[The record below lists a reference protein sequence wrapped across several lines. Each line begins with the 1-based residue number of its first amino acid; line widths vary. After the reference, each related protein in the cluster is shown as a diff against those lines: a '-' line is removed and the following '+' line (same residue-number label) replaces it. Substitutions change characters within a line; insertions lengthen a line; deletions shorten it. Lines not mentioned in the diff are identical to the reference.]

1 MRQCFLWLSCCIAV
15 MVIPRWYWGLR
26 QPLWSHCFSV
36 GHLLLPLNSCVL
48 FIWLCHAP
56 WFKSHPFIKH
66 MNKQRRNLNVLEP
79 CDYKENSHN
88 HIRYNK
94 ESLDGLRSCFMEPT
108 SEIAAIITGVFWDVK
123 FILYR
128 FILSIH
134 LFLIEYIENLNEI

>member
-1 MRQCFLWLSCCIAV
+1 
-15 MVIPRWYWGLR
+15 
-26 QPLWSHCFSV
+26 
-36 GHLLLPLNSCVL
+36 
-48 FIWLCHAP
+48 
-56 WFKSHPFIKH
+56 
-66 MNKQRRNLNVLEP
+66 MNKQRRNLNVLES

-134 LFLIEYIENLNEI
+134 LFLIEYIENLHEI